1 MAGRRRFAVP
11 PGWPAQAPGW
21 VPPPGWRPDP
31 TWPAAPSGW
40 KFWVPERSLQDA
52 QALGVVI
59 SMPLLMLVSDVVVGG
74 GSVVLSVRAW
84 AFAVI
89 ALLLA
94 SGVALDRCW
103 AGRRLQIAT
112 GFLVGSCFITFV
124 ALVSFFL
131 FA

>member
-1 MAGRRRFAVP
+1 M
-11 PGWPAQAPGW
+11 
-21 VPPPGWRPDP
+21 
-31 TWPAAPSGW
+31 
-40 KFWVPERSLQDA
+40 PERSLHDA

-74 GSVVLSVRAW
+74 GSAVLSVWAW

-103 AGRRLQIAT
+103 AGRRMQIAT
-112 GFLVGSCFITFV
+112 GFLVGCCYITFV